1 MLRYF
6 FLKNKNAFVAVLIAT
21 FLLAGCA
28 TSPGGGSRQGEADIS
43 EDDVALFQSAM
54 MKIEKED
61 YQQGIALLNELT
73 GRSRQSAVPFINL
86 AMAYK
91 KQGDND
97 KAEENLLLALEIE
110 SKNPVANNEYAILL
124 RESGRFDES
133 RALYEKVI
141 TWYPNFAMA
150 NRNLGVLCDIYLRD
164 YSCALEAYRAYSAL
178 LPDDED
184 ARMWVSDLEWRV
196 KQQGGG

>member
-1 MLRYF
+1 MWGSF
-6 FLKNKNAFVAVLIAT
+6 FLESQKVLGAVLIAT
-21 FLLAGCA
+21 LLLSGCA
-28 TSPGGGSRQGEADIS
+28 SSPGGDARQGGAKIS

-54 MKIEKED
+54 MKIEQED
-61 YQQGIALLNELT
+61 YQQGIALLNELA
-73 GRSRQSAVPFINL
+73 GRSRESAVPFINL

-91 KQGDND
+91 KQGDSQ
-97 KAEENLLLALEIE
+97 KAEENLLTALEIE
-110 SKNPVANNEYAILL
+110 PKNPVANNEYAILL

-141 TWYPNFAMA
+141 TWYPSFALA

-184 ARMWVSDLEWRV
+184 ARMWVSYLEWRV

>member
-1 MLRYF
+1 MQRSFMPKSKGL
-6 FLKNKNAFVAVLIAT
+6 LGAVMIT
-21 FLLAGCA
+21 VLLLSGCA
-28 TSPGGGSRQGEADIS
+28 TSPGGGSRQGDARIS

-54 MKIEKED
+54 TKIEQED
-61 YQQGIALLNELT
+61 YKQGVALLNEMV

-91 KQGDND
+91 KLGDSE
-97 KAEENLLLALEIE
+97 KAEENLLAALEIE
-110 SKNPVANNEYAILL
+110 PKNPVANNEYAILL

-141 TWYPNFAMA
+141 AWYPNFALA

-164 YSCALEAYRAYSAL
+164 YPCALEAYKAYSAL

-184 ARMWVSDLEWRV
+184 AKMWVSDLEWRV